1 MFMRYTEYSSFRDA
15 CIKAYAMLK
24 KDNFVGF
31 YLVVDIGDMWVF
43 FGGNPDETYYG
54 VRTVSVEK
62 TTGKCEWFMAQYE
75 ENNDKIENGMK
86 VEFPHRFSYKS
97 NHIPPSGIH

>member
-1 MFMRYTEYSSFRDA
+1 MRYTEYSSFRDA

-62 TTGKCEWFMAQYE
+62 PQ
-75 ENNDKIENGMK
+75 ENVSGSWHSMK
-86 VEFPHRFSYKS
+86 RIMIRLKME
-97 NHIPPSGIH
+97 

>member
-1 MFMRYTEYSSFRDA
+1 MRYTEYSSFRDA

-54 VRTVSVEK
+54 VSVEK